1 MRNRFIVLEHKEM
14 YSVLTYSSIYSII
27 CRLQRHTKAEELAK
41 KKPHS
46 ITLHDMNNTKLTT
59 GERC

>member
-41 KKPHS
+41 KKT
-46 ITLHDMNNTKLTT
+46 TLHYTA
-59 GERC
+59 